1 MNQGKYFGV
10 ILAAGLLLLSLFSG
24 LYIYK
29 TGFLEGKQSITD
41 AQSMNGTNN
50 IQNNIDN
57 NGAESAQNSVENA
70 IDNQGGEEVKNN
82 ITNNIT
88 NNVDVTVE
96 GDGDVVNSVTNRI
109 TNEVM
114 NGSEDSNGNGSGGS
128 NGDGDNSDGDNGDGS
143 GGDEGNNNGNGGSEN
158 GLVWGIDTASATN
171 ESFNMCVRDNFGD
184 PGVVGRYLGDKEGVS
199 AGLTTEEADLIKSN
213 NDEILLIHNRFSDAT
228 GFENGVQ
235 EGEEAISL
243 AQELGTPEGTA
254 IFADIEP
261 TYPVDSD
268 FIRGWYETLTSSA
281 YVPGIYGIF
290 EEDTDLAAS
299 YNQAV
304 SQNSSIQ
311 EDTYLW
317 TAAPNVGIT
326 TKADAPEY
334 QPEAPEGALV
344 IGWQYGLDAQACN
357 IDTNLFV
364 DQYTD
369 VLW

>member
-1 MNQGKYFGV
+1 MNQGKYLGV
-10 ILAAGLLLLSLFSG
+10 LLAAGLLLLSLFSG

-29 TGFLEGKQSITD
+29 TGFLEGKESINA

-57 NGAESAQNSVENA
+57 NGADSAQNNVENT
-70 IDNQGGEEVKNN
+70 IENQGGEEVQNN

-88 NNVDVTVE
+88 NNVKVTVE
-96 GDGDVVNSVTNRI
+96 GDGDVVNSVTNSI
-109 TNEVM
+109 SNGVM
-114 NGSEDSNGNGSGGS
+114 NGTGNGNDSGNGNGNGNGSGNENDSG
-128 NGDGDNSDGDNGDGS
+128 NGS
-143 GGDEGNNNGNGGSEN
+143 GGDNGNGDGESD
-158 GLVWGIDTASATN
+158 LVWGIDTASATN
-171 ESFNMCVRDNFGD
+171 EEFNMCVRDNFGD
-184 PGVVGRYLGDKEGVS
+184 PEVVGRYLGDKEGVS
-199 AGLTTEEADLIKSN
+199 AGLTQEEAELVKSN

-243 AQELGTPEGTA
+243 ARELGAPEGTA

-261 TYPVDSD
+261 TYPVNSD
-268 FIRGWYETLTSSA
+268 FIRGWYDALSSSA

-290 EEDTDLAAS
+290 SSERNLAAA

-304 SQNSSIQ
+304 SQNSNIQ
-311 EDTYLW
+311 EDTYIW

-326 TKADAPEY
+326 TEANAPEY
-334 QPEAPEGALV
+334 QPAAPEGAIV
-344 IGWQYGLDAQACN
+344 IGWQYGLDAQECN
-357 IDTNLFV
+357 IDTNLF
-364 DQYTD
+364 DNEYTD